1 MISFSHP
8 VLPLIAGTN
17 VSVICIITLDLSV
30 NNVSID
36 VTWLRGNITLSN
48 NIERVVI
55 SPLLVNTTSFYS
67 ILNLYPLIDTDN
79 TTFSCQAMAY
89 SYSELIR
96 NSSIM
101 KMDLF
106 IPVSIQS

>member
-1 MISFSHP
+1 M
-8 VLPLIAGTN
+8 
-17 VSVICIITLDLSV
+17 SVICTITLDLSV
-30 NNVSID
+30 NDDVSID

-48 NIERVVI
+48 NTERVAI

-89 SYSELIR
+89 SKADSYNELIR
-96 NSSIM
+96 NSSSN
-101 KMDLF
+101 KMDIF